1 MPDLW
6 FRNCKDESRNWQ
18 TDRFARREFDQA
30 LSDLVEP
37 PAGFTDR
44 RAAHRTGRA
53 YCTEK

>member
-18 TDRFARREFDQA
+18 ADRFARREFDQA

-37 PAGFTDR
+37 SAGVTDGR
-44 RAAHRTGRA
+44 SAHRTGRA
-53 YCTEK
+53 NCTEK